1 MPTQFYTLKQLKE
14 QVNSLIKQQGENAPV
29 AWWIYTN
36 EDVLTFDEEGNEQ
49 YEPIEVCEK
58 VLSGLQDYHYIHN
71 AIVDAIDSELIEV
84 KDKSSIET
92 VDVWNES
99 KSQVN

>member
-1 MPTQFYTLKQLKE
+1 MSTQFYTLKQLKE
-14 QVNSLIKQQGENAPV
+14 QVNSLIEQQGEDAPV

-84 KDKSSIET
+84 KDKGSIET

-99 KSQVN
+99 KS